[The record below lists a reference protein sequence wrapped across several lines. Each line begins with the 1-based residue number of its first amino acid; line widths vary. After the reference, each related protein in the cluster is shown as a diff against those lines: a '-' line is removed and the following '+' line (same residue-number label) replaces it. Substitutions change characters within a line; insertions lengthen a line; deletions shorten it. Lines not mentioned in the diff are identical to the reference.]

1 MPNPYANKEKEIP
14 KLRIA
19 YYVLSTFI
27 LIPIFILL
35 PIRAC
40 TTAYHLEVRAKPP
53 NSKITYLAIASKWH
67 FEK

>member
-19 YYVLSTFI
+19 YYASYYVLSTFI

-35 PIRAC
+35 PIRAF

-53 NSKITYLAIASKWH
+53 NSKITFLAIASK
-67 FEK
+67 